1 MAVFWLAAL
10 VLTLLAVAALVM
22 PFMRQRHGRSIT
34 QTELNKTLYK
44 DRLQEIEQED
54 QQGLADDRQLL
65 VSELQHNL
73 LDDIPEQDSKQQQAV
88 SIWLVL
94 PGVAI
99 VIALSLAFYFK
110 LGSADK
116 VQDWQNVVAK
126 MPELSNRILLGEG
139 AEVSDQDL
147 QDFALGLRTK
157 LYNEPNDTRGWFL
170 LAKVGQALNRLDM
183 MTDAA
188 EQAYRRDPSSASI
201 IAVYAQSLFYSGDA
215 NQQAKAERIV
225 VRALQQDSSQL
236 ELWSLYAFMA
246 LEQQQFQLAID
257 RWQSMLSL
265 VDADSERHQMLQ
277 QSIDFAKAQL
287 AQQAQQQEQV
297 SEPAAVTGPSYQITV
312 DVQEGVE
319 VPDSSFLFV
328 FAKAVNGPPMPL
340 AAKKIAHPRF
350 PLTLTL
356 SDSDSM
362 MEGLKLSQQGTFYIT
377 ARLSYDN
384 NAQTTDGDWQGES
397 DPINSEQQET
407 IQLHIDTRL

>member
-1 MAVFWLAAL
+1 MTVFWLAAL
-10 VLTLLAVAALVM
+10 VLTVLALAALVM
-22 PFMRQRHGRSIT
+22 PFVRQRHGRSIT

-54 QQGLADDRQLL
+54 QQGLADDSQLL

-88 SIWLVL
+88 SVWLVL
-94 PGVAI
+94 PGIAAVI
-99 VIALSLAFYFK
+99 VLSMVLYFK

-116 VQDWQNVVAK
+116 VQDWQKVVEN

-139 AEVSDQDL
+139 GDVSEQDL

-157 LYNEPNDTRGWFL
+157 LYNDPSDTRGWFL
-170 LAKVGQALNRLDM
+170 LAKVGQALNRLDI

-188 EQAYRRDPSSASI
+188 EQAYMRDPASASI

-215 NQQAKAERIV
+215 SQQAKAERILV
-225 VRALQQDSSQL
+225 LALQQDSSQL

-257 RWQSMLSL
+257 RWQRMLSL

-277 QSIDFAKAQL
+277 QSIAFAQAQL
-287 AQQAQQQEQV
+287 AQHAQQQEQV
-297 SEPAAVTGPSYQITV
+297 SEAPATGPSYQITV

-362 MEGLKLSQQGTFYIT
+362 MEGLKLSQQGAFYIT

-397 DPINSEQQET
+397 DPISSEQQET